1 MGSIPGLGRFPWRMK
16 WQPTPV
22 FLPENPRG
30 QRSLAC
36 YSHAV
41 MGSQRVG
48 YDLATKQHNKNIS
61 HLRPMDA
68 SLYLTLHY
76 ILEYST
82 ESSKWN
88 YSIYVCE
95 NLAEKTLNL
104 TYGYT
109 IIIFK

>member
-1 MGSIPGLGRFPWRMK
+1 
-16 WQPTPV
+16 
-22 FLPENPRG
+22 
-30 QRSLAC
+30 
-36 YSHAV
+36 
-41 MGSQRVG
+41 
-48 YDLATKQHNKNIS
+48 
-61 HLRPMDA
+61 MDA